1 MTPLTDPNATS
12 NTAVEVG
19 VDQVLQIVALL
30 LLRGISSDFEDNLVQ
45 LKAVAIAENDV
56 YAQDGIIPSLEY
68 LRDRIGVPRDM
79 RYPTARQLRVNLNWA
94 IKILNQR

>member
-56 YAQDGIIPSLEY
+56 YA
-68 LRDRIGVPRDM
+68 
-79 RYPTARQLRVNLNWA
+79 
-94 IKILNQR
+94 